1 MRRASLDLWGDNIM
15 PRTLKINLEK
25 PIGSVKISDSSTLTS
40 CESKKADAGQI
51 ATQDLQAQKAV
62 FSQACQALNVAVA
75 KLNQF
80 YDELFAGHREEIAR
94 LSIEIAR
101 KVLMKKVQDGDY
113 QIESIVKEALKN
125 APTRQDVVV
134 HLNPE
139 DRILCQKAQ
148 QDEPNGAL
156 AGIKFISDP
165 NIGRAECLLET
176 PKGIVE
182 SLIDEHLE
190 RIGKALEK
198 AE

>member
-80 YDELFAGHREEIAR
+80 YDELFAGQREEIAR